1 MNGKRALMMQNT
13 FITKTNNMEKD
24 ITLIDQKFPEV
35 EYVQGED
42 LNIENMKERIVTK
55 AWYDTARF
63 NDVTD
68 VAVGI
73 GMGTRTLYFYAKKLK
88 LPRRSGLK

>member
-1 MNGKRALMMQNT
+1 MK
-13 FITKTNNMEKD
+13 
-24 ITLIDQKFPEV
+24 QKSIEV
-35 EYVQGED
+35 EVIEGED

-63 NDVTD
+63 NEITD

>member
-1 MNGKRALMMQNT
+1 MK
-13 FITKTNNMEKD
+13 IIK
-24 ITLIDQKFPEV
+24 QKCTEV
-35 EYVQGED
+35 ELIEGED
-42 LNIENMKERIVTK
+42 LNIENMKERIITK

-63 NDVTD
+63 HDITD
-68 VAVGI
+68 IAVGI

>member
-1 MNGKRALMMQNT
+1 MK
-13 FITKTNNMEKD
+13 
-24 ITLIDQKFPEV
+24 QKSIEV
-35 EYVQGED
+35 ELIEGED

-63 NDVTD
+63 NEITD

-73 GMGTRTLYFYAKKLK
+73 GMGTRTLYDDRDHRCDSSYSD
-88 LPRRSGLK
+88 RRI

>member
-1 MNGKRALMMQNT
+1 MENCTITKP
-13 FITKTNNMEKD
+13 ITKTNNMEQN

-42 LNIENMKERIVTK
+42 LNIENMKQRIITR

-63 NDVTD
+63 HDLNDI
-68 VAVGI
+68 AVGI
-73 GMGTRTLYFYAKKLK
+73 GVGTKTLYYYAKKLK
-88 LPRRSGLK
+88 LPKRSGLK

>member
-1 MNGKRALMMQNT
+1 MKLLKQKAT
-13 FITKTNNMEKD
+13 D
-24 ITLIDQKFPEV
+24 IQLIE
-35 EYVQGED
+35 GED

-88 LPRRSGLK
+88 LPKRSGLK

>member
-1 MNGKRALMMQNT
+1 MK
-13 FITKTNNMEKD
+13 
-24 ITLIDQKFPEV
+24 QKYLEV
-35 EYVQGED
+35 KVIEGED

-63 NDVTD
+63 NEITD

-73 GMGTRTLYFYAKKLK
+73 GMGTRTLYFYARKLK
-88 LPRRSGLK
+88 LPKRSGLK

>member
-1 MNGKRALMMQNT
+1 MKLLKQ
-13 FITKTNNMEKD
+13 KP
-24 ITLIDQKFPEV
+24 IDV
-35 EYVQGED
+35 EYVDGED
-42 LNIENMKERIVTK
+42 LNIENMKERIVKK

-63 NDVTD
+63 NEITD

-88 LPRRSGLK
+88 LPKRSGLK

>member
-1 MNGKRALMMQNT
+1 MK
-13 FITKTNNMEKD
+13 
-24 ITLIDQKFPEV
+24 QKSLQ
-35 EYVQGED
+35 VQVIEGED

-63 NDVTD
+63 NEITD

-73 GMGTRTLYFYAKKLK
+73 GMGTRTLYFYARKLK
-88 LPRRSGLK
+88 LPKRSGLK

>member
-1 MNGKRALMMQNT
+1 MKQ
-13 FITKTNNMEKD
+13 KS
-24 ITLIDQKFPEV
+24 IDVEV
-35 EYVQGED
+35 IEGED
-42 LNIENMKERIVTK
+42 LNLENMKERIITK

-63 NDVTD
+63 NDITD
-68 VAVGI
+68 IAVGI

>member
-1 MNGKRALMMQNT
+1 MKQKS
-13 FITKTNNMEKD
+13 IDVE
-24 ITLIDQKFPEV
+24 LIE
-35 EYVQGED
+35 GED

-63 NDVTD
+63 NEITD

>member
-1 MNGKRALMMQNT
+1 MKSNIEILGDKFQN
-13 FITKTNNMEKD
+13 
-24 ITLIDQKFPEV
+24 V
-35 EYVQGED
+35 EYVEGED

-63 NDVTD
+63 NDITD
-68 VAVGI
+68 IAVGI

-88 LPRRSGLK
+88 LPKRSGLK

>member
-1 MNGKRALMMQNT
+1 MK
-13 FITKTNNMEKD
+13 IIK
-24 ITLIDQKFPEV
+24 QKSIEV
-35 EYVQGED
+35 EVIEGED

-63 NDVTD
+63 NEITD

-73 GMGTRTLYFYAKKLK
+73 GMGTRTLYFYARKLK